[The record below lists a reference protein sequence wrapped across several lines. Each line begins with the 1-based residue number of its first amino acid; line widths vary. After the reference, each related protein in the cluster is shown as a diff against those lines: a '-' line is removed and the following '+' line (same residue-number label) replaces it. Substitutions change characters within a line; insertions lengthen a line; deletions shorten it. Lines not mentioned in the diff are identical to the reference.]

1 MKDDGKIPGF
11 DEFLLSAEEI
21 RNSADS
27 VIEDGIKY
35 NVQSN
40 VARCLLS
47 INENKATGEAI
58 VKIGL
63 EEAIRG
69 TWGTEFLF
77 DVKNKIYGEK
87 AIKAQ
92 PELFDDAFNQPDIF
106 LTILAIT
113 IDEIVERG
121 FSCVII
127 NQFGVNPGT
136 VEANLAIDFVATHFP
151 NDNDLTTKSEI
162 SELFFP
168 CKDYVQRILS
178 ENERL
183 QLYDSIWEVG
193 DHGNIMPEKWDM
205 ILSPNLDIVINW

>member
-1 MKDDGKIPGF
+1 MKDDGEIPGF

-168 CKDYVQRILS
+168 CKDYVQSGRP
-178 ENERL
+178 RP
-183 QLYDSIWEVG
+183 G
-193 DHGNIMPEKWDM
+193 
-205 ILSPNLDIVINW
+205 